1 MPSSP
6 AIAIDGSNKSL
17 NNLLLSTTKPF
28 SLTYVRTPLPGNVL
42 SKALAIITLA
52 PISCVVC
59 LTSSY
64 LTRRETFT
72 LLLLFGILCNEILAQ
87 VLKRAVKEPRP
98 DSCYAVDFC
107 DSYGMPSSH
116 TQLALFVACFWNL
129 QRARRR
135 RFDNGGRG
143 GDFVEEV
150 LTSLAW
156 LGGVLVG
163 YSRVYLGYHSVRQ
176 VIVGGVLGVVFGAV
190 WFELVAV
197 RVASWLFR
205 VGFYEW
211 EVARVLGLR
220 DSSTVGNV
228 VAVEREAL
236 MRVVTLEK
244 HL

>member
-1 MPSSP
+1 
-6 AIAIDGSNKSL
+6 
-17 NNLLLSTTKPF
+17 
-28 SLTYVRTPLPGNVL
+28 
-42 SKALAIITLA
+42 
-52 PISCVVC
+52 
-59 LTSSY
+59 
-64 LTRRETFT
+64 
-72 LLLLFGILCNEILAQ
+72 
-87 VLKRAVKEPRP
+87 
-98 DSCYAVDFC
+98 
-107 DSYGMPSSH
+107 
-116 TQLALFVACFWNL
+116 
-129 QRARRR
+129 
-135 RFDNGGRG
+135 
-143 GDFVEEV
+143 VEEV